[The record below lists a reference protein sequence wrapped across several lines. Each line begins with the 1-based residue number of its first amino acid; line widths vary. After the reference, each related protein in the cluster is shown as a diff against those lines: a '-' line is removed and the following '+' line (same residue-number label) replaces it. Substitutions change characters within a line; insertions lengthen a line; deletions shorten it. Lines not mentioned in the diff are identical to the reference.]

1 MDENLLLL
9 DSITDANIDCA
20 GQVVVSGSHGGLYP
34 ASIAS
39 NWGVRAVIFNDAGIG
54 YNEAGISGV
63 LKLADIGMAAATVD
77 CWSCR
82 IGSAIDATAR
92 GRISVVNKVAEQC
105 GISKG
110 MLATEA
116 LELLFNAPITA
127 KKMPQVSEAR
137 SEITL
142 PVSSRAIQLLDSA
155 SLVNSRDTE
164 KIVVTGSHGGLIG
177 GDSRRALKAR
187 ARIGVFN
194 DAGVGIEGIGITR
207 LPVLDQIN
215 VAAVTISCRTA
226 SIGDASSTL
235 ETGVISHTNSA
246 AKTLGAKKGLAL
258 KAWLENMID

>member
-9 DSITDANIDCA
+9 DSITDANIDSA
-20 GQVVVSGSHGGLYP
+20 GQVVISGSHGGLYP

-82 IGSAIDATAR
+82 IGSATDAAAR
-92 GRISVVNKVAEQC
+92 GQISVVNKVAEQC
-105 GISKG
+105 GLSKG
-110 MLATEA
+110 MLVTEA
-116 LELLFNAPITA
+116 LELLFNAPVPV
-127 KKMPQVSEAR
+127 KKIPRVSEAR

-142 PVSSRAIQLLDSA
+142 PVSGRAIQLLDSA
-155 SLVNSRDTE
+155 SLVNSKDTE

-207 LPVLDQIN
+207 LPALDQIN
-215 VAAVTISCRTA
+215 VAAVTISCHTA
-226 SIGDASSTL
+226 RIGDACSTL
-235 ETGVISHTNSA
+235 ETGVISHTNST